1 MATKRKTKKDTPDI
15 ANFEDSTQQLE
26 SLIETLEDEETTLE
40 QALQAFEAY
49 QCDALYVQKKS
60 APTQSDVVG
69 IVTISAIQNYY
80 QPREF
85 RHAVD

>member
-40 QALQAFEAY
+40 QALQAFEEGVKITRS
-49 QCDALYVQKKS
+49 LQKS
-60 APTQSDVVG
+60 LQEAEQR
-69 IVTISAIQNYY
+69 VTLLLEKDNE
-80 QPREF
+80 PE
-85 RHAVD
+85 AVDFDPAEGDE

>member
-40 QALQAFEAY
+40 HALQAFEEGVKITRS
-49 QCDALYVQKKS
+49 LQKSLQEAEQRVSLLLEKNNE
-60 APTQSDVVG
+60 PD
-69 IVTISAIQNYY
+69 
-80 QPREF
+80 
-85 RHAVD
+85 AVDFDPVEDAE

>member
-40 QALQAFEAY
+40 HALQAFEEGVKITRS
-49 QCDALYVQKKS
+49 LQKSLQEAEQRVSLLLEKNGK
-60 APTQSDVVG
+60 P
-69 IVTISAIQNYY
+69 
-80 QPREF
+80 E
-85 RHAVD
+85 AVDFEAAEDDE

>member
-40 QALQAFEAY
+40 QALQAFEEGVKITRS
-49 QCDALYVQKKS
+49 LQKSLQEAEQRVSLLLEKNGK
-60 APTQSDVVG
+60 P
-69 IVTISAIQNYY
+69 
-80 QPREF
+80 E
-85 RHAVD
+85 AVDFEAAVDDE

>member
-40 QALQAFEAY
+40 QALQAFEEGVKITRS
-49 QCDALYVQKKS
+49 LQKSLQEAEQRVSLLLEKNNE
-60 APTQSDVVG
+60 P
-69 IVTISAIQNYY
+69 
-80 QPREF
+80 E
-85 RHAVD
+85 AVDFETAEDDE